1 MDKREQSQRFNNGVS
16 EIMPEIKI
24 LLHNDEFLVIDKP
37 YDVRIDGDTSK
48 GHTVLS
54 LLYNQIPNLPKPLRN
69 VHQLDHSTSGCY
81 CLALTKKSAG
91 IASVAFAKRRVDK
104 YYLAIV
110 RGWLRN
116 DCYVV
121 EQPIAEVPNNR
132 YRMCIGT
139 EDNPGKSAKTEIKV
153 LRRGYFH
160 DKHNCSLPSSPST
173 TPTQSPSIQN
183 IRVTLVSLH
192 PITGRRHQLRLHCQF
207 LNHPIVGD
215 WHYERQIMNYTDTWR
230 MMLHAQK
237 LVIPLNKNDEEKG
250 KVLDVD
256 AGDPF
261 SEFVVD
267 EFRNVVVGNVEN

>member
-1 MDKREQSQRFNNGVS
+1 MDKREQSQRFNNDVS
-16 EIMPEIKI
+16 EIMPKIKI
-24 LLHNDEFLVIDKP
+24 LLQNDEFLVIDKP

-69 VHQLDHSTSGCY
+69 VHQLDHATSGCY

-91 IASVAFAKRRVDK
+91 IASVAFAKRKVDK

-110 RGWLRN
+110 RGWLKN
-116 DCYVV
+116 DSYVV

-132 YRMCIGT
+132 YRMSIGT
-139 EDNPGKSAKTEIKV
+139 DGNPGKSAKTEIKV

-160 DKHNCSLPSSPST
+160 DKQNC
-173 TPTQSPSIQN
+173 
-183 IRVTLVSLH
+183 SLH

-237 LVIPLNKNDEEKG
+237 LVIPLYKNDEEKG
-250 KVLDVD
+250 RILDVD

-261 SEFVVD
+261 SELVVED
-267 EFRNVVVGNVEN
+267 LRNNVVEN